1 MDIQNAK
8 QILGFDPNSQP
19 APEEV
24 DQAYSKA
31 LSSLIKAEF
40 SGEDVSEK
48 REALELAL
56 QTISQPVRDN
66 QVSSAP
72 LVPHMPTATYQK
84 PDQAPIPVIHISDWS
99 GAGQARINYLTCP
112 FCYTEVAEGFQV
124 CPDILDD
131 PLRAIQY
138 VWTVWKPGFDGSP
151 RWWQFWWCARAI
163 SRAKSIRRRFRAAG
177 WNGGHGRDAG
187 SIPGLCSAIAWWNSR
202 YWATTRWSESH
213 GHRSKLSQDITRS
226 RRTD

>member
-124 CPDILDD
+124 CPNCHNQVARTCPSCGSWTSVASELCNRCGA
-131 PLRAIQY
+131 PMAIVAANRFNQAEL
-138 VWTVWKPGFDGSP
+138 VRQKIDEEQTNL
-151 RWWQFWWCARAI
+151 ARANEVNEEKNREFMTKGAI
-163 SRAKSIRRRFRAAG
+163 FWLIVIAAMIG
-177 WNGGHGRDAG
+177 FCVL
-187 SIPGLCSAIAWWNSR
+187 GLIIL
-202 YWATTRWSESH
+202 EV
-213 GHRSKLSQDITRS
+213 I
-226 RRTD
+226 